1 MKSKREKKIKVAL
14 VDDHHVVRKALC
26 KMLVDLPTIE
36 VAFDAAD
43 GNQFLEEL
51 THHHIDVVLLDLEM
65 PVMNGW
71 QTIKALQT
79 VILKPKI
86 IVLTMHADHAVA
98 AEMLN
103 AGADA
108 YLLKECSI
116 DEMQQAIEEVHLLGR
131 YDNAM
136 SQQAR
141 ELLASMP
148 DRPIPTAPFELNER
162 QIKLLHLIC
171 DGFTS
176 MQISDQMA
184 TSKKNIDRMRTQL
197 MKKFDV
203 SSGNELIRVAIL
215 FGLYKPRS
223 NQQIST
229 ELQNQ
234 ELESQKRRLAR
245 LTKDME

>member
-1 MKSKREKKIKVAL
+1 MKSKRVKKIKIAL

-26 KMLVDLPTIE
+26 KMLSDLPT
-36 VAFDAAD
+36 VKVVFDAAD
-43 GNQFLEEL
+43 GKQFLEDL
-51 THHHIDVVLLDLEM
+51 SHHQIDVVLLDLEM
-65 PVMNGW
+65 PIMNGW
-71 QTIKALQT
+71 QTIKALQEFAF
-79 VILKPKI
+79 KPKI

-116 DEMQQAIEEVHLLGR
+116 DEMQQAIEQVHLIGW

-136 SQQAR
+136 SQQAK
-141 ELLASMP
+141 ELLASKP
-148 DRPIPTAPFELNER
+148 DQSIPTAPFELNER

-176 MQISDQMA
+176 LQISDQMA

-215 FGLYKPRS
+215 YGLYKPRS

-245 LTKDME
+245 LTSLD

>member
-43 GNQFLEEL
+43 GKQFLEEL

-71 QTIKALQT
+71 QTIKALQAVT
-79 VILKPKI
+79 LKPKI

-116 DEMQQAIEEVHLLGR
+116 DEMQQA
-131 YDNAM
+131 
-136 SQQAR
+136 R
-141 ELLASMP
+141 ELLASMS
-148 DRPIPTAPFELNER
+148 DRPIPTTPFELNER

-215 FGLYKPRS
+215 YGLYKPRS

>member
-1 MKSKREKKIKVAL
+1 MKSKRVKKIKVAL

-26 KMLVDLPTIE
+26 KMLSDLPTVK

-43 GNQFLEEL
+43 GKQFLEVL
-51 THHHIDVVLLDLEM
+51 PHHQIDVVLLDLEM
-65 PVMNGW
+65 PIMNGW
-71 QTIKALQT
+71 QTIKALQAFS
-79 VILKPKI
+79 LKPKI

-116 DEMQQAIEEVHLLGR
+116 DEMQQAIEEVHQIGR

-141 ELLASMP
+141 ELLAAMP
-148 DRPIPTAPFELNER
+148 DRPTPTAPFELNER
-162 QIKLLHLIC
+162 QTKLLHLIC

-215 FGLYKPRS
+215 YGLYKPRS